1 MGSAEGSGLGLT
13 IVRETVASIG
23 GRAWAEF
30 PEGVGSV
37 FAFSLPS
44 RRRDDIEATNDQSVV
59 TGKLPTE
66 QPHGAVATIR

>member
-1 MGSAEGSGLGLT
+1 LCRRQGLGLT

-44 RRRDDIEATNDQSVV
+44 RRRDDIEATNDQSEVA
-59 TGKLPTE
+59 PTE
-66 QPHGAVATIR
+66 QLQGTVTTIR